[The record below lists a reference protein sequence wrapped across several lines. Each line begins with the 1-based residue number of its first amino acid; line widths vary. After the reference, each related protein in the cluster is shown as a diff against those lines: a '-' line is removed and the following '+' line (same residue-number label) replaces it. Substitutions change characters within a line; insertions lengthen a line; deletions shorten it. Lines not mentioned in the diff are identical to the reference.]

1 MASIYYP
8 RTFQGF
14 LNWKPETR
22 FKYEW
27 NRGRIEKTENLKQ
40 LEAFIIKA
48 LNRLFV
54 STVAFRNGAE
64 LLTELDVM
72 TSEDQLRRQV

>member
-22 FKYEW
+22 YKYEW
-27 NRGRIEKTENLKQ
+27 NKGKVEKTERTQQKEIIISVNLIRN
-40 LEAFIIKA
+40 FTFTKA
-48 LNRLFV
+48 HQ
-54 STVAFRNGAE
+54 NGG
-64 LLTELDVM
+64 
-72 TSEDQLRRQV
+72 